1 MATALR
7 LFCLTCAA
15 GAAMAAAPVARAGS
29 AISTISAADDAA
41 EVVGAPALAELVPDD
56 ELAGVRG
63 KYLGASLVSGFMVEM
78 VSRWQ
83 NDSAVATATA
93 RVAAANLAAGAAA
106 AQASASLSARVQ
118 SLGGGT
124 VQGNG
129 GVASS
134 AVQAAGVGQ
143 VTQIAGDGNS
153 VRNVSTIATQT
164 APITAQAAGGNG
176 TAPQVAQANGMTA
189 TATAGPGGGISV
201 AIQSA
206 AGSAIQNAQ
215 GGGLMQTARVT
226 GDAQQVLNLTRIT
239 LQVQQLTNRQLTQTS
254 MRDALAA
261 IASMRR

>member
-1 MATALR
+1 MGTALR
-7 LFCLTCAA
+7 LFCLSCAA
-15 GAAMAAAPVARAGS
+15 GVAMAAAAPARA
-29 AISTISAADDAA
+29 ATADDDLTDI
-41 EVVGAPALAELVPDD
+41 VGARTMAELVADD

-93 RVAAANLAAGAAA
+93 RVAAANLAAGAAV

-153 VRNVSTIATQT
+153 VSNVSAITTQT
-164 APITAQAAGGNG
+164 APIAVPAVGGNG
-176 TAPQVAQANGMTA
+176 TAPQYAQANGMTA
-189 TATAGPGGGISV
+189 TAAVTPGGGVSV

-206 AGSAIQNAQ
+206 AGSALQNAQ
-215 GGGLMQTARVT
+215 GGGLMQTARIT
-226 GDAQQVLNLTRIT
+226 GDAQQVLNLTNIT
-239 LQVQQLTNRQLTQTS
+239 LQVQQPTSRQLTQTS

>member
-1 MATALR
+1 A
-7 LFCLTCAA
+7 
-15 GAAMAAAPVARAGS
+15 ARAV
-29 AISTISAADDAA
+29 SAADDAA
-41 EVVGAPALAELVPDD
+41 AIVGAAARVEPVADD
-56 ELAGVRG
+56 ELAGARG

-118 SLGGGT
+118 SLGGGA

-129 GVASS
+129 GVASA

-153 VRNVSTIATQT
+153 VRNVSTITTQT
-164 APITAQAAGGNG
+164 APLAAPAAGGNG

-189 TATAGPGGGISV
+189 SAAVSPGGGVSV
-201 AIQSA
+201 AILSA
-206 AGSAIQNAQ
+206 AGSATQNAQ
-215 GGGLMQTARVT
+215 GGGLMQAARVT
-226 GDAQQVLNLTRIT
+226 GDAQQVLNLTNIT

>member
-1 MATALR
+1 MDTALR
-7 LFCLTCAA
+7 LFCLTCSA
-15 GAAMAAAPVARAGS
+15 GMAMAAAPTRA
-29 AISTISAADDAA
+29 ASAADD
-41 EVVGAPALAELVPDD
+41 VGDIVGAPVMAELVSDE

-83 NDSAVATATA
+83 NDNAVATATA
-93 RVAAANLAAGAAA
+93 RVAAANLAAGAAV

-118 SLGGGT
+118 SLAGGT

-153 VRNVSTIATQT
+153 VSNVSTITTQT
-164 APITAQAAGGNG
+164 TPIVAQSPAAGNG
-176 TAPQVAQANGMTA
+176 TLPQQAQANGMTA
-189 TATAGPGGGISV
+189 SATVNPGGGISV

-206 AGSAIQNAQ
+206 AGSATQNAQ
-215 GGGLMQTARVT
+215 SGSLMQTARIT
-226 GDAQQVLNLTRIT
+226 GDAQQVLNLTNIT
-239 LQVQQLTNRQLTQTS
+239 LQVQQLTIWQLTQSS